1 MFLSDINECFD
12 NVCDPFA
19 DCTNNEGSYT
29 CKCKEGYSGNGKECT
44 KGMQASRLIRCKK
57 DIEGRS
63 SLPSLLSKL
72 INTTKQRKEKGEL
85 ESENKA
91 VICIKR
97 RETRVSKSQFIIF
110 FIFKI
115 YWLKKWCTFL
125 SNPILD
131 CLQHLIKYWWNHS
144 EVSFAT
150 HGARLGM
157 SSRKNTTNLEET

>member
-1 MFLSDINECFD
+1 MSLLDINECFD

-29 CKCKEGYSGNGKECT
+29 CKCKQGYSGNGKECT

-72 INTTKQRKEKGEL
+72 INTTKQRKGNVIREL
-85 ESENKA
+85 DSENKA

-97 RETRVSKSQFIIF
+97 RETRVTKSQLFFLFLKFI
-110 FIFKI
+110 
-115 YWLKKWCTFL
+115 
-125 SNPILD
+125 
-131 CLQHLIKYWWNHS
+131 
-144 EVSFAT
+144 
-150 HGARLGM
+150 G
-157 SSRKNTTNLEET
+157 

>member
-1 MFLSDINECFD
+1 MFLLDINECFD

-72 INTTKQRKEKGEL
+72 INTTKQRKGNVIRGIRLREQRSNL
-85 ESENKA
+85 HKA
-91 VICIKR
+91 PGTASDQVTIYY
-97 RETRVSKSQFIIF
+97 F

-115 YWLKKWCTFL
+115 YLVEKVVHV
-125 SNPILD
+125 S
-131 CLQHLIKYWWNHS
+131 LQSDPGLLPTPN
-144 EVSFAT
+144 
-150 HGARLGM
+150 
-157 SSRKNTTNLEET
+157 